1 MLWDVETQK
10 SLGSPLELAPSTFA
24 SAALSPDGSRLFAVS
39 TRGEGISFELSREAW
54 KRHACLVA
62 GRELTAAEWSDAL
75 PARPYQAVCSG
86 D

>member
-1 MLWDVETQK
+1 MLWDAETHR

-24 SAALSPDGSRLFAVS
+24 SAALSPDGARVFAVS
-39 TRGEGISFELSREAW
+39 TRGDGSSFELSRAAW

-62 GRELTAAEWSDAL
+62 GRELTAAEWKQAV
-75 PARPYQAVCSG
+75 PAWPHQAVCSS